1 VALSTPELETL
12 QLEGLPVMNKA
23 LIGMLAG
30 GALLASLP
38 AIAQQ
43 PAPATPAP
51 AAPTAPAAPAAAKK
65 APVAIPRNVFLNG
78 QLPGQYLARDRLIGA
93 KVQNREGSIIG
104 DIEDLIVGPN
114 GQIQGVIMGTGGFLG
129 VGEKRIG
136 VLIGA
141 LQFGLKDGKQTITLP
156 AATKEVLGALEPFKR
171 AEPKKS
177 ILDKAKEKAKELT
190 DKTTET
196 TKDAA
201 KAAQEKAA
209 PVIEKAKEAVKPG
222 TAPEQKK

>member
-1 VALSTPELETL
+1 
-12 QLEGLPVMNKA
+12 MNKSLVGLTVA
-23 LIGMLAG
+23 

-43 PAPATPAP
+43 PAPPAAQPGAP
-51 AAPTAPAAPAAAKK
+51 AAKKPA
-65 APVAIPRNVFLNG
+65 VAIPRNVFLIG

-93 KVQNREGSIIG
+93 KVQNRDGQIIG
-104 DIEDLIVGPN
+104 DIEDLIIGPN

-136 VLIGA
+136 VQIGA

-156 AATKEVLGALEPFKR
+156 AATKEVLGALEPYKR

-177 ILDKAKEKAKELT
+177 VIERAKEKAKELT

-196 TKDAA
+196 TKDATQ
-201 KAAQEKAA
+201 AAREKAA
-209 PVIEKAKEAVKPG
+209 PVIEKAKDAAGQAIEKAKEAVKPDA
-222 TAPEQKK
+222 APEQKK